1 MRAPAAHR
9 PRAPRAAATSGVR
22 AEGASGSEEMN
33 WGLILKFENL
43 FQLRCAC
50 RQLHALSH
58 RKVYRTQWKPV
69 QSSVYPI
76 WSVHLYPQLWQTDK
90 LISVALPHYRHLAT
104 KEEKK
109 KNRKKLPLTKG
120 EVEIRQKMTVE
131 ELARA
136 MGKDVDHIYE
146 ALLYTDI
153 DFDSLEPDSILY
165 EDYIKLIV
173 KKSGMKYKSA
183 KLKEEKEKENTDAV
197 KRPPADPAVL
207 TPRPAVVTILGHV
220 DHGKTTLLDSLRKTQ
235 VASMEAGGIT
245 QHIGA
250 FLVHLPSGEK
260 ITFLDTPGHAAFS
273 AMRARGTNVTDI
285 VILVVAAEDGV
296 MEQTI
301 ESIQHAKNAGVPLIL
316 AINKCDKPEADPERV
331 KKELLAHDVVCEEFG
346 GDVQA
351 VNISALKGENLMV
364 LAEATVALAEML
376 ELKADSTGLVE
387 GTVIESRK
395 DKGKG
400 PVTTAIIQRGTLRK
414 GCVLVAGKTWAKV
427 RFMFDENGKA
437 VDAASPGIPVEIMG
451 WKEVPSAGDEII
463 EVESEQKAHQVVAW
477 RNYVEQQEKMKRDS
491 EVIEAKQKEHRT
503 EYEKK
508 QQKLAHLTWRQ
519 RKAVLYKANKHL
531 MCSKPKERTE
541 IDKNVLSVIV
551 KGDVDGSVEA
561 ILNILDSYDADSEC
575 KLDIIHFGMG
585 DISETDV
592 SLAEAFNGVVYGF
605 SVKANET
612 IKKLAAK
619 KGIKIKIHNIIYHLI
634 EDVKHELN
642 SRLPP
647 SMVENTIGEASVLD
661 TFSVTVGKS
670 KVPVAGCRVHKGQLD
685 KKMKFKLIRK
695 GDVIW
700 KGSLSSLKHHKADVQ
715 IIKTGMDCGLSLDK
729 DIDFNVGDEI
739 ICYEEKE
746 VGQTT
751 SWDPGF

>member
-1 MRAPAAHR
+1 
-9 PRAPRAAATSGVR
+9 
-22 AEGASGSEEMN
+22 MN
-33 WGLILKFENL
+33 QGLILKFENL
-43 FQLRCAC
+43 VQLRGAC
-50 RQLHALSH
+50 RQLHTFPY
-58 RKVYRTQWKPV
+58 RKVYRAEWKPV
-69 QSSVYPI
+69 QSAAHPL
-76 WSVHLYPQLWQTDK
+76 WSVLLPPRFWRKDK
-90 LISVALPHYRHLAT
+90 SISTALSQCRHLAT
-104 KEEKK
+104 KEETKRKK
-109 KNRKKLPLTKG
+109 KKIPLTKG
-120 EVEIRQKMTVE
+120 EVEIRQKMTIE

-146 ALLYTDI
+146 VLLYTDI
-153 DFDSLEPDSILY
+153 DLDSLEPDSILH
-165 EDYIKLIV
+165 EDHIKLIV

-183 KLKEEKEKENTDAV
+183 KLKEEKERENTDAV

-207 TPRPAVVTILGHV
+207 TPRPPVVTILGHV

-273 AMRARGTNVTDI
+273 AMRARGTHVTDI

-296 MEQTI
+296 MQQTI

-331 KKELLAHDVVCEEFG
+331 KKELLAYDVVCEEFG

-400 PVTTAIIQRGTLRK
+400 PVTTAIVQRGTLRK
-414 GCVLVAGKTWAKV
+414 GCVLVAGKTWSKV

-451 WKEVPSAGDEII
+451 WKEVPSAGDEIL
-463 EVESEQKAHQVVAW
+463 EVESEQRAHEVVAW
-477 RNYVEQQEKMKRDS
+477 RTYIEQQEKMKRDM
-491 EVIEAKQKEHRT
+491 EVIEAKQKEHRM

-519 RKAVLYKANKHL
+519 KKAALYNANKHL
-531 MCSKPKERTE
+531 MYSKPKERTE
-541 IDKNVLSVIV
+541 VDKNVLSVIV

-561 ILNILDSYDADSEC
+561 ILNILDSYDAHSEC

-585 DISETDV
+585 DISETDIN
-592 SLAEAFNGVVYGF
+592 LAEAFNGVVFGF
-605 SVKANET
+605 SVKANES
-612 IKKLAAK
+612 IKQLAAK
-619 KGIKIKIHNIIYHLI
+619 KGIKIKLQNVIYKLI
-634 EDVKHELN
+634 EDLKDELN

-647 SMVENTIGEASVLD
+647 SVVENTIGEASVLNI
-661 TFSVTVGKS
+661 FSVTVGKN
-670 KVPVAGCRVHKGQLD
+670 KIPVAGCRVQKGLLD
-685 KKMKFKLIRK
+685 KKMKFKLIRNR
-695 GDVIW
+695 DVIW
-700 KGSLSSLKHHKADVQ
+700 KGSLLSLKHHKDDVQ
-715 IIKTGMDCGLSLDK
+715 VIKTGMDCGLSLDK
-729 DIDFNVGDEI
+729 HVEFSIGDEI

-746 VGQTT
+746 VQQTT